1 MLRGGLK
8 EGIVRNSPYGLAVTE
23 AARKN
28 ADAASAGFRNADFKI
43 FKGPMMTNDGRQII
57 AAGKEYAN
65 NDLWLKSM
73 DWLTEGV
80 VGSTKG

>member
-1 MLRGGLK
+1 
-8 EGIVRNSPYGLAVTE
+8 
-23 AARKN
+23 
-28 ADAASAGFRNADFKI
+28 
-43 FKGPMMTNDGRQII
+43 MMTNDGRQII

-65 NDLWLKSM
+65 NDLWPELM